1 MENSHRFYVA
11 TIDVDRASHAK
22 HLRRKKH
29 LEKKKSG
36 ND

>member
-1 MENSHRFYVA
+1 MENSHRYYVA

-29 LEKKKSG
+29 LEKKRG